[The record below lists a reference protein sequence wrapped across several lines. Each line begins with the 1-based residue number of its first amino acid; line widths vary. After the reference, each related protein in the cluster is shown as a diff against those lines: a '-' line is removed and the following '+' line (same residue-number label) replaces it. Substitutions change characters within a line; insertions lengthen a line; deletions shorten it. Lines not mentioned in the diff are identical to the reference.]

1 MCVRVQSH
9 VCVHLVLH
17 TDSDGCICRKSA
29 VISTGPTSKFQAS
42 GGLKFVAEQ
51 LLAPCSLLV
60 FIPRLG
66 VSVDSA
72 LVVPLI
78 DRALQCGRVT
88 EVSPRKSVTGFS
100 GGWQAENQTLLPGWA
115 LLEESHYIVANKNN
129 TNKTSSISGKV
140 GART

>member
-29 VISTGPTSKFQAS
+29 VISTGPTSKFQAF

-78 DRALQCGRVT
+78 DRALQCGR
-88 EVSPRKSVTGFS
+88 EP
-100 GGWQAENQTLLPGWA
+100 
-115 LLEESHYIVANKNN
+115 
-129 TNKTSSISGKV
+129 
-140 GART
+140 